1 MKAIV
6 CVLVMLTLLFACGK
20 DNSTNPGPATQIMP
34 LKIGNFWTYS
44 RTTFNTNGNIVAFD
58 TLTETIVRDT
68 IINNERWYIA
78 LLSSGDSSRTDLM
91 TNRADGLWGRRHDE
105 DFIAINY
112 PMTVGD
118 TLSDAGLF
126 MTLESDTSSITVPA
140 GDFTCHNYH
149 LFGYN
154 IDIYNY
160 YSPGIGQIMLR
171 IFDVEYNPY
180 LTNKAE
186 LLSYHL
192 E

>member
-1 MKAIV
+1 MKAIA
-6 CVLVMLTLLFACGK
+6 CILVMLTLLVACGK
-20 DNSTNPGPATQIMP
+20 DDSTNPGPATQIMP
-34 LKIGNFWTYS
+34 LKIGNTWSYS
-44 RTTFNTNGNIVAFD
+44 RATFDANGNTVAFD

-78 LLSSGDSSRTDLM
+78 LLTAGDSSRTDLM

-112 PMTVGD
+112 PMAVGD
-118 TLSDAGLF
+118 TFDQGGLV
-126 MTLESDTSSITVPA
+126 MTLESDTSSTTVPA
-140 GDFTCHNYH
+140 GDFTCYKYH
-149 LFGYN
+149 LYGYN

-171 IFDVEYNPY
+171 IYDVETNPY
-180 LTNKAE
+180 LENKAE

>member
-20 DNSTNPGPATQIMP
+20 DNSTNPGPTTQIMP
-34 LKIGNFWTYS
+34 LKIGNSWTFS
-44 RTTFNTNGNIVAFD
+44 RATFDANGHTVIID

-91 TNRADGLWGRRHDE
+91 TNRADGLWGRRYDE
-105 DFIAINY
+105 AFIAINY
-112 PMTVGD
+112 PMAVGD
-118 TLSDAGLF
+118 TLGDDGLF
-126 MTLESDTSSITVPA
+126 MTLESDTTSITVPA
-140 GDFTCHNYH
+140 GDFSCYNYH
-149 LFGYN
+149 LFGSN

-180 LTNKAE
+180 LKNKAE